1 MHSLNFRVLEF
12 SVKKKKKIIEKS
24 GFLKHPRGLRI
35 CEPGLKHWLAHGS
48 LSAIQ
53 RQKGVQLCPSDPGPN
68 C

>member
-12 SVKKKKKIIEKS
+12 SVKKKKKIIDKS

-35 CEPGLKHWLAHGS
+35 CEPGRKRWFAHGS
-48 LSAIQ
+48 LSATQ
-53 RQKGVQLCPSDPGPN
+53 RQKGVQPCPLDPGPN